1 METNRSFLAD
11 GFGEFL
17 FNNDEYLW
25 NPLETYYK
33 KRLLLVF
40 PNLIFILYLFPIS
53 LLTWLFLL
61 TPNPLKFLFSVQL
74 MSILDHF
81 GYPTKPLVEF
91 NMLTFTDRASFMG
104 YLNHIAERRRLEIIL
119 DPSAS
124 GPPNVKNKRVQ
135 VNMDAENQ
143 PAEPESPSLQSPSTG
158 SKRPKRQ
165 ASKRPR
171 KVSESEIEED
181 TKSVKGRK
189 KDKKGKGKSRSRSS
203 STKPNTSAYGDT
215 SNRGG
220 KHPKHSVEGQTVE
233 SGSDVDASHPVQ
245 QVDYEGHSDS
255 LTDS

>member
-1 METNRSFLAD
+1 
-11 GFGEFL
+11 
-17 FNNDEYLW
+17 
-25 NPLETYYK
+25 
-33 KRLLLVF
+33 
-40 PNLIFILYLFPIS
+40 
-53 LLTWLFLL
+53 
-61 TPNPLKFLFSVQL
+61 
-74 MSILDHF
+74 
-81 GYPTKPLVEF
+81 
-91 NMLTFTDRASFMG
+91 MLTFTDRASFMG
-104 YLNHIAERRRLEIIL
+104 YLNHIAERRLEIIL

-135 VNMDAENQ
+135 VNMDVENQ
-143 PAEPESPSLQSPSTG
+143 AAEPESPSIG

-181 TKSVKGRK
+181 TKPVKGKK
-189 KDKKGKGKSRSRSS
+189 KDRKGKGKSRSSSS

-215 SNRGG
+215 SDKGG
-220 KHPKHSVEGQTVE
+220 KHPKHSVKGQTVE